1 MVRRLGR
8 ALGWL
13 TLATALT
20 RAAAE
25 EEQPS
30 AAAGAAAAAD
40 AGHEVLSSLAE
51 ARAQVEGSQEAH
63 QYQAEV
69 TRLMDIII
77 NSLYT
82 QRDVFLREL
91 ISNAADALE
100 KARFL
105 SISDQSVGEE
115 KRELDIRV
123 EADPQQ
129 KVLSICDSGVGMTKQ
144 ELITNLGTVAK
155 SGTSNFLEALAN
167 NNNDVNL
174 IGQFGVG
181 FYSAFLVADRVTVVS
196 KNREDDQYI
205 WESSADAKY
214 YVVKDPRGNT
224 LKRGTC
230 VMLHLKEDATE
241 FLEEMKLKD
250 LIGRYSQFMAYPI
263 FLRVTK
269 KVRKEVPLEE
279 GEADKEEEKTEG
291 EKESEEEEDDEKKTE
306 KKKTKTIEVEEQNWE
321 RVNEQ
326 KALWLRP
333 KEEITS
339 KEYADFYKSL
349 TKDWS
354 EPLVHMHFSAEGE
367 VEFKALLFIPK
378 RSPADVFSQY
388 FGKQTSI
395 KLYVRRV
402 LVADAFDDLVPRYLH
417 FVRGVVDSDDLPLNV
432 SREQLQQHK
441 ILDIISKK
449 VVRKTLDTIRKMY
462 VDSRKKKE
470 ELEKELERETD
481 EEKRKNLTKQIEEP
495 SEYDNF
501 YKEFSRN
508 LMLGCYEDD
517 INRSRIAKVLQF
529 FTSKHQEK
537 PISLETYVQHMPSD
551 QNAIYYAAGESMQ
564 QLLSQPQMQYFQ
576 KKGYD
581 VLMLLESMDEPC
593 IQRLTEFEGKKFES
607 TQKASMSVDETP
619 DEKRRFKRVEK
630 LYDPLLKWLK
640 SRLGGKVTKVEVSRR
655 LVTAPC
661 AVVASQ
667 WGYSAQMEKV
677 MKTQTFADPM
687 HMKMMQG
694 QKVFEINPHH
704 KVMQYL
710 LEKVKGGV
718 DKMGE
723 DEISIAEQLFDAA
736 MLASGF
742 DVEKPADLAEL
753 LYKGLAKEVGVD
765 PSNTLQEEL
774 DLPEEEEEQQT
785 EEKDDDQSPPSAD
798 DIFSSLNLDD
808 VTSIKDEL

>member
-1 MVRRLGR
+1 M
-8 ALGWL
+8 
-13 TLATALT
+13 
-20 RAAAE
+20 
-25 EEQPS
+25 
-30 AAAGAAAAAD
+30 
-40 AGHEVLSSLAE
+40 SSLAE

-105 SISDQSVGEE
+105 SISDQALSEE
-115 KRELDIRV
+115 KRDLDIRI
-123 EADPQQ
+123 EADAKQ

-144 ELITNLGTVAK
+144 DLITNLGTVAK

-196 KNREDDQYI
+196 KNKDDEQYI

-214 YVVKDPRGNT
+214 YVVRDPRGNT

-230 VMLHLKEDATE
+230 VLLHLKEDATE
-241 FLEEMKLKD
+241 FLDEVKLRD
-250 LIGRYSQFMAYPI
+250 LVARYSQFMAYPI

-269 KVRKEVPLEE
+269 KVRQEVPAEE
-279 GEADKEEEKTEG
+279 ETLQEGSTEEEQKEEEG
-291 EKESEEEEDDEKKTE
+291 AEEEEKKTE
-306 KKKTKTIEVEEQNWE
+306 KKTKTVEVEEQRWE

-333 KEEITS
+333 KEEIS
-339 KEYADFYKSL
+339 AKDYADFYKSL

-354 EPLVHMHFSAEGE
+354 EPLVYMHFSAEGE

-402 LVADAFDDLVPRYLH
+402 LVADAFDDLLPKYLH
-417 FVRGVVDSDDLPLNV
+417 FIRGVVDSDDLPLNV

-470 ELEKELERETD
+470 ELEKELEAETD
-481 EEKRKNLTKQIEEP
+481 EEKRKTVTKQLDQP

-508 LMLGCYEDD
+508 LMLGCYEDEN
-517 INRSRIAKVLQF
+517 NRARIAKVLQF
-529 FTSKHQEK
+529 YSSKHQDK
-537 PISLETYVQHMPSD
+537 PISLETYVQHMPAD

-619 DEKRRFKRVEK
+619 EEKRRFKRVEK

-655 LVTAPC
+655 LVDAPC

-704 KVMQYL
+704 KVMQHL
-710 LEKVKGGV
+710 LEKVKEGV
-718 DKMGE
+718 DRMGE
-723 DEISIAEQLFDAA
+723 QEISIAQQLFDAA

-742 DVEKPADLAEL
+742 DVEKPSELAEL
-753 LYKGLAKEVGVD
+753 LYRGLAKEVGVD
-765 PSNTLQEEL
+765 PLNSLNEEL
-774 DLPEEEEEQQT
+774 ELPEEEEQQQQAEQ
-785 EEKDDDQSPPSAD
+785 KDDAPPSAD
-798 DIFSSLNLDD
+798 EIFSSLNLDED
-808 VTSIKDEL
+808 AFVKDEL